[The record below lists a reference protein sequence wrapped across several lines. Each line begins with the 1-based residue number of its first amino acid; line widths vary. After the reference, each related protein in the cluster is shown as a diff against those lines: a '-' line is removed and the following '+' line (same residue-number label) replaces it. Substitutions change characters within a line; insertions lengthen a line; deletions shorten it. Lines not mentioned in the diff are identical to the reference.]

1 MLNVISNKKMKKI
14 YIKPSVSVC
23 FAVLDPIL
31 QSTSTCGLVM
41 DQNDEGGS
49 CAKKNEFT
57 DDFFYDTPWPE
68 SESLWD

>member
-31 QSTSTCGLVM
+31 QSTSTCGLVT

-49 CAKKNEFT
+49 CAKKNDFT
-57 DDFFYDTPWPE
+57 DDFFDDTPWPKDK
-68 SESLWD
+68 SPWD

>member
-1 MLNVISNKKMKKI
+1 MKKI
-14 YIKPSVSVC
+14 YIKPSVSVYL
-23 FAVLDPIL
+23 ADSEPIL
-31 QSTSTCGLVM
+31 QAVSSGVHGLVM

-49 CAKKNEFT
+49 CSKKYEFT